1 MAPINHQEV
10 LNVKRLIY
18 VVILILSVSL
28 LIGTVGVWADGG
40 HDHNNSSK
48 DGQVDFN
55 IANLLELD
63 IIGNPP
69 GAVANEDPEG
79 PAPSGGGPGSN
90 LDCDFG
96 TVDPNYNYVCEPR
109 SDLLV
114 KANVDWTLKVEK
126 VSFTG
131 PADPR
136 DALAIYDGDPRG
148 ASTQLLGQTN
158 VNNSA
163 LSGNHNQTVDVWYR
177 LISANGLVNLP
188 AAAFHVTVRFT
199 LSTP

>member
-1 MAPINHQEV
+1 M
-10 LNVKRLIY
+10 KRLIY
-18 VVILILSVSL
+18 VGILILSVSL
-28 LIGTVGVWADGG
+28 LIGTVGVWAMGG
-40 HDHNNSSK
+40 GGGSGSSEE
-48 DGQVDFN
+48 GQVDFN

-63 IIGNPP
+63 IVGNTP
-69 GAVANEDPEG
+69 GALANEDPAG
-79 PAPSGGGPGSN
+79 PAPSGGGPGSD

-96 TVDPNYNYVCEPR
+96 TVDPNYNYVCEPH
-109 SDLLV
+109 SNLLV
-114 KANVDWTLKVEK
+114 KANIAWNLKVEK

-131 PADPR
+131 PVDPR

-163 LSGNHNQTVDVWYR
+163 LSGNHNQNVDVWYR

-188 AAAFHVTVRFT
+188 AAAFHITVRFT